1 MTRLTP
7 IQLALSIRHLFT
19 LLALVITSV
28 LAGTAHADVYGYV
41 DQYGTLH
48 FSNTKLTDQYQLY
61 MKGNESFNS
70 ADVVVAPRKDNRQA
84 ITVAPTPLPPLR
96 SGSSLARYVTQH
108 PNLKKY
114 EGLLNQAA
122 IEFGLEPAL
131 LKAVMAA
138 ESGFNPMA
146 VSPKGAVGLMQVM
159 PATARRLGLTPDAD
173 RSIGQKLTDPRT
185 NIRLGARYLRILT
198 NMFPGKPELVIA
210 SYNAGEGAVQKYKNT
225 IPPYPE
231 TRNYVRQVTQFY
243 HLYVPGMPT
252 LASTPDVSNEW
263 GEGRRRVQMTIPG
276 RPDTATGISGGAPDT
291 SRQSLE

>member
-1 MTRLTP
+1 MVG
-7 IQLALSIRHLFT
+7 SKYT
-19 LLALVITSV
+19 LLSLLFRYLLSSLTLGI
-28 LAGTAHADVYGYV
+28 AGIAHADVYGYV

-48 FSNTKLTDQYQLY
+48 FSNTKLTEKYQLY
-61 MKGNESFNS
+61 MRGNESFNS
-70 ADVVVAPRKDNRQA
+70 ADITVVPRIEARQAAVVA
-84 ITVAPTPLPPLR
+84 TTPLPLRR
-96 SGSSLARYVTQH
+96 SGSSLARYMTQH

-114 EGLLNQAA
+114 EELLNQAA

-146 VSPKGAVGLMQVM
+146 VSPKGAVGLMQLM
-159 PATARRLGLTPDAD
+159 PATARRFGLMADAE

-185 NIRLGARYLRILT
+185 NIRLGARYLRILS

-231 TRNYVRQVTQFY
+231 TRNYVRQVTQLY
-243 HLYVPGMPT
+243 HLYLPGLPA
-252 LASTPDVSNEW
+252 LASTPEVVNEW
-263 GEGRRRVQMTIPG
+263 GEGRRRVQMTISG
-276 RPDTATGISGGAPDT
+276 SSDATSGASGGTSNT
-291 SRQSLE
+291 SR

>member
-1 MTRLTP
+1 MVVLTHTLP
-7 IQLALSIRHLFT
+7 SLFIRY
-19 LLALVITSV
+19 LLALLTVAC
-28 LAGTAHADVYGYV
+28 AGVAHADVYGYV

-48 FSNTKLTDQYQLY
+48 FSNTKLTEQYQLY
-61 MKGNESFNS
+61 MRGNESFNS
-70 ADVVVAPRKDNRQA
+70 ADVTVAPRKQNQQVIA
-84 ITVAPTPLPPLR
+84 VAPTPLPLLR
-96 SGSSLARYVTQH
+96 SGSSLARYMTQH

-114 EGLLNQAA
+114 EELLNQAA

-146 VSPKGAVGLMQVM
+146 VSPKGAVGLMQLM
-159 PATARRLGLTPDAD
+159 PATARRFGLTAD
-173 RSIGQKLTDPRT
+173 SGRSIGQKLTDPRT

-243 HLYVPGMPT
+243 HLYLPGLPA
-252 LASTPDVSNEW
+252 LASTPDATNDWS
-263 GEGRRRVQMTIPG
+263 EGRRRVQMTIPG
-276 RPDTATGISGGAPDT
+276 RSDTLTGGTPDTP
-291 SRQSLE
+291 RQSLE